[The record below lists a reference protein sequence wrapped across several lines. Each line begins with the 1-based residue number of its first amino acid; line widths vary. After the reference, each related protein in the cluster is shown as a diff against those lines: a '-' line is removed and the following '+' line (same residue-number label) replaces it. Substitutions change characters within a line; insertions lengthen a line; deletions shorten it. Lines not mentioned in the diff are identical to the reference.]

1 MVENRL
7 YRPGL
12 GEIGEHDAG
21 RHAQPAS
28 HRGRRARPRGRRASA
43 VRLREC
49 AMYPHGRHHVRQ
61 IAQGWTDSHFHE
73 FEISRKRYGMP
84 DPEEDLGESALDEKD
99 YPLHRLL
106 RKGSRVG
113 LPPRL
118 RRQLATCHRRRE
130 RGFARHMCIEGG
142 VPRRRASLP
151 ARGLRRRLRLRG
163 APRGSPA
170 RRSEVRYRR
179 APRTVNSSDR
189 DGLAHQRRL
198 LPLGHVVLPGC
209 LAWACRE
216 ARRHERRAG
225 RGQAEVV
232 EDGPHR
238 AGLGQVG
245 EHHAAAT
252 AGAGEH
258 LLVDDPQQ

>member
-1 MVENRL
+1 MYPQGTVPPPPRAAD
-7 YRPGL
+7 RAGL
-12 GEIGEHDAG
+12 DGQPLARIRDFPQALRDAG
-21 RHAQPAS
+21 QRRTSANRRS
-28 HRGRRARPRGRRASA
+28 TKRTIRCIGCLGR
-43 VRLREC
+43 L
-49 AMYPHGRHHVRQ
+49 
-61 IAQGWTDSHFHE
+61 
-73 FEISRKRYGMP
+73 
-84 DPEEDLGESALDEKD
+84 
-99 YPLHRLL
+99 
-106 RKGSRVG
+106 
-113 LPPRL
+113 RL
-118 RRQLATCHRRRE
+118 RRQLATCHRRRG

-179 APRTVNSSDR
+179 APRRVNSSDR